1 MVTVTDERLREYLR
15 WVDDEPNSAMDDVD
29 DLGLALRELLALREQ
44 NRWTEIV
51 RFDPTTYPEYGSV
64 VQVYCYTDGDESKLR
79 FQDLAGYSYHGG
91 FAVGCLEHDRSA
103 VVTHWRPLP
112 AGPDD
117 FPLPSKEVE

>member
-1 MVTVTDERLREYLR
+1 MVKVTDERLKQMIY
-15 WVDDEPNSAMDDVD
+15 WADEKMPIIDSDILA
-29 DLGLALRELLALREQ
+29 ALRELLALREQ